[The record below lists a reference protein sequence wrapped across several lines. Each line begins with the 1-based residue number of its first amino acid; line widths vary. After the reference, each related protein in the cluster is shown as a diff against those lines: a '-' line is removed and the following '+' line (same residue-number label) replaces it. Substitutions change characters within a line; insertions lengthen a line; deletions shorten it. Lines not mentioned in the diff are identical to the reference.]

1 MGRLGASGQ
10 PCLLQGAAQT
20 SRRVKSGAR
29 RPSMEAISETS
40 NEDSGG
46 EERLSEPKSA
56 STAATAASSPFRVP
70 GLPTAAVSPGTAAAG
85 GAGGAATPLFGLKG
99 EPLPGAFPDPEEE
112 LTWFSA
118 GLRLGAGL
126 GVGVCIGAC
135 LGVSL
140 LMKGYQ
146 NARGYASGAI
156 RGRIFS

>member
-1 MGRLGASGQ
+1 M
-10 PCLLQGAAQT
+10 
-20 SRRVKSGAR
+20 V
-29 RPSMEAISETS
+29 
-40 NEDSGG
+40 
-46 EERLSEPKSA
+46 
-56 STAATAASSPFRVP
+56 
-70 GLPTAAVSPGTAAAG
+70 
-85 GAGGAATPLFGLKG
+85 TPLLGLKG
-99 EPLPGAFPDPEEE
+99 EPLPGAFQDPEEE

-146 NARGYASGAI
+146 NVRGYASGAI